1 MVTGIDQGLAQLSLV
16 AFTTL
21 MPSGALAFV
30 AIAALLLSRRLAPAE
45 AARLAR
51 FLIIPL
57 AVAMLGLIASTNHLG
72 KPGNTLY
79 VLMGVG
85 RSPLSNE
92 VFATGL
98 FVAFAWTAWLLSFS
112 ERPWGRVRTVLLAL
126 SCASALAAIAF
137 ISCAYSIR
145 TVVTWDLPFTNVN
158 LVAVAPMG
166 GSVLAL
172 ATLRAAGVRRGRLER
187 ALLALG
193 AAGVLLALGSQ
204 AAQCATLGS
213 VRSGLVRASD
223 LVGGYP
229 VVIAASAVGATASLA
244 LAVVAR
250 RTPGRRG
257 TALAWGACAL
267 MAAAVAAARFMFYA
281 MHLTAGL

>member
-1 MVTGIDQGLAQLSLV
+1 
-16 AFTTL
+16 
-21 MPSGALAFV
+21 
-30 AIAALLLSRRLAPAE
+30 
-45 AARLAR
+45 
-51 FLIIPL
+51 
-57 AVAMLGLIASTNHLG
+57 
-72 KPGNTLY
+72 
-79 VLMGVG
+79 
-85 RSPLSNE
+85 
-92 VFATGL
+92 
-98 FVAFAWTAWLLSFS
+98 
-112 ERPWGRVRTVLLAL
+112 
-126 SCASALAAIAF
+126 
-137 ISCAYSIR
+137 
-145 TVVTWDLPFTNVN
+145 
-158 LVAVAPMG
+158 MG